1 MEWQWLNVEPADS
14 KMLICEW
21 WRRFRICWARCCR
34 WSTVPAVSTGRV
46 TRSRTPPWLT
56 STTPP
61 TPRRFLTPAKRLF
74 SAQRSASPPC
84 FLSFVC
90 SFICLFVG
98 FKFRWMFRNR
108 FRFQPTIVIMSL
120 PVEYSKH
127 WMLLSNTDIPS
138 SELMAVKLMAVNRQI
153 KPEYKTWRKLM
164 I

>member
-1 MEWQWLNVEPADS
+1 MMKALSNLLSPLLPLVHGAGGVHRPRHALPHAALTDVHYASDTEEIPYTGEAPLLSS
-14 KMLICEW
+14 K
-21 WRRFRICWARCCR
+21 
-34 WSTVPAVSTGRV
+34 VSF
-46 TRSRTPPWLT
+46 P
-56 STTPP
+56 
-61 TPRRFLTPAKRLF
+61 
-74 SAQRSASPPC
+74 PPC